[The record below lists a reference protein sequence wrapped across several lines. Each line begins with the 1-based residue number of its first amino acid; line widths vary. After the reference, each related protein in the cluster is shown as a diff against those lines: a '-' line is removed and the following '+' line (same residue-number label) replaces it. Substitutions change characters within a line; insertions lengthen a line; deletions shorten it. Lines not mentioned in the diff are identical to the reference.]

1 MNSYFSY
8 EHFYVLYCK
17 FWELDTDHD
26 FLLSQDDLV
35 RYGGHS
41 LTRVIVDRIFEHG
54 RRPFARVQSLSVEDK
69 KKMSYEDFICTSCLS
84 CLTESHSYE
93 RLTVTVTPRLY
104 AVGRGQEQRS
114 EHSLLV

>member
-1 MNSYFSY
+1 MCGSCRVAGASQVNSYFSY

-41 LTRVIVDRIFEHG
+41 LTRAIVDRIFEHG
-54 RRPFARVQSLSVEDK
+54 RRPFARVQSLSPDEK
-69 KKMSYEDFICTSCLS
+69 KKMSYEDFIC
-84 CLTESHSYE
+84 
-93 RLTVTVTPRLY
+93 
-104 AVGRGQEQRS
+104 A
-114 EHSLLV
+114 